1 MGIFPEEF
9 VDAIF
14 LSRSDVYEPLGTFS
28 EHGFDLEGKH
38 WPSVEHYYQAMK
50 FEDEEYREIIR
61 QASHPKQARK
71 LGRKK
76 KRKIRSDWKKVREIV
91 MTRGV
96 YIKCRTHEEVAQILL
111 DTDQRTL
118 VENSQYDYF
127 WGCGRDRRGVNAYG
141 RVLKNVREK
150 LRQELAAKQQPD
162 QQPEQKQDSG
172 S

>member
-50 FEDEEYREIIR
+50 FTDEAYQETIR
-61 QASHPKQARK
+61 QAAHPKLARK

-76 KRKIRSDWKKVREIV
+76 KVKIRSDWKKVREVV

-96 YIKCRTHEEVAQILL
+96 YIKCRTHPEIAQTLL
-111 DTDQRTL
+111 DTDERNL

-141 RVLKNVREK
+141 RVLKNVRAK
-150 LRQELAAKQQPD
+150 LRQEQSENAQKETAASDK
-162 QQPEQKQDSG
+162 EQAAD
-172 S
+172 

>member
-28 EHGFDLEGKH
+28 EYGFDLEGQH

-50 FEDEEYREIIR
+50 FTDEAYREKIR
-61 QASHPKQARK
+61 QAAHPKTARK
-71 LGRKK
+71 LGRK
-76 KRKIRSDWKKVREIV
+76 RKIKIRDDWKKIREVV

-96 YIKCRTHEEVAQILL
+96 YIKCRTHEELAQALL
-111 DTDQRTL
+111 DTEQRML

-141 RVLKNVREK
+141 RVLMNVREK
-150 LRQELAAKQQPD
+150 LRQEQNEKQQPA
-162 QQPEQKQDSG
+162 EE
-172 S
+172 